1 MISTGLDQRGRGLDE
16 RDAMPRKSLNP
27 RQQETLEKLFVA
39 ATEVL
44 DEVGH
49 EQLTIR
55 MVAARAGVSPAT
67 AYTYFAS
74 KDHLHA
80 ELFWRMLVDA
90 PAPRLTGRT
99 PARRMQQTAAHLAA
113 LITGSPSLADA
124 VTRSLLGTDPDVD
137 RLRRAIGEHWVELFR
152 RAIGEKASTD
162 VLMTLA
168 FAFSGALLQSG
179 MGILP
184 HDQLGPAL
192 ERAVA
197 VIMSGAE
204 E

>member
-1 MISTGLDQRGRGLDE
+1 MTSPGSVS
-16 RDAMPRKSLNP
+16 MPRKSLNA
-27 RQQETLEKLFVA
+27 RQQETVGKLFVA
-39 ATEVL
+39 AGDVL

-74 KDHLHA
+74 KDHLYA
-80 ELFWRMLVDA
+80 EMFWRMLVDA

-99 PARRMQQTAAHLAA
+99 PTTRLQQTASHLAD
-113 LITGSPSLADA
+113 LITGSPSLAAA
-124 VTRSLLGTDPDVD
+124 VTRSMLGTDPDVE
-137 RLRRAIGEHWVELFR
+137 RLRLAIGEHWVELFKV
-152 RAIGEKASTD
+152 AIGETASPD

-179 MGILP
+179 MGMLP
-184 HDQLGPAL
+184 DDQLGPSL
-192 ERAVA
+192 VRAVA
-197 VIMSGAE
+197 VVMRGST
-204 E
+204 